1 MKLKL
6 NRTQRQTEGLRKWSK
21 AGFNGIFQYPTG
33 FGKTYSAIRAL
44 LGMIKKK
51 NINSAVIVVPTLTL
65 QKQWNKEL
73 KNHKIKIAKVYVINT
88 AAKLTF
94 DIDLLIL
101 DEIHRYAAET
111 FKLIF
116 ENTSAKYKLGLTA
129 TLERSDDLH
138 KLILDH
144 LKVVDTISVN
154 EALKNRWISSY
165 KVYNIAV
172 PLPEEEKVAYRKA
185 NNGFKHFASKLGGRF
200 DAFDTAQEWIKSDD
214 KKEQGLA
221 AAYYNSMRARKK
233 ICLNNTNKIPAINK
247 LVNYFKNRNGLL
259 FSSNTEF
266 ADNVQKSLGDIA
278 MTFHSKIGKKDQK
291 YVINRFKDKRTKI
304 RILSTVKAL
313 NEGFDVPDASLGI
326 IAGST
331 SSKLTFIQQLGR
343 IVRFIEG
350 KEAIMFNLYTPDTQ
364 EEVWV
369 RKRTVD
375 IDPELITHCTLEE
388 FFIAIENNL

>member
-33 FGKTYSAIRAL
+33 FGKTFSALRAIQ
-44 LGMIKKK
+44 GMIKKK
-51 NINSAVIVVPTLTL
+51 DIQSVVVVVPTITL
-65 QKQWNKEL
+65 QKQWIKEL
-73 KNHKIKIAKVYVINT
+73 KKQKIKIAKVYVINT
-88 AAKLTF
+88 AVKLTF

-116 ENTSAKYKLGLTA
+116 KNTSAKYKLGLTA

-138 KLILDH
+138 KIILEH

-154 EALKNRWISSY
+154 DALKNRWISSY

-172 PLPEEEKVAYRKA
+172 PFPEEEKVAYRKA
-185 NNGFKHFASKLGGRF
+185 NNGFRHFAAKLGGKF
-200 DAFDTAQEWIKSDD
+200 DAFATAQEWIKSDD

-233 ICLNNTNKIPAINK
+233 VCLNNTNKIPAIK
-247 LVNYFKNRNGLL
+247 QLVNYFENRNGLL
-259 FSSNTEF
+259 FSSSTEF
-266 ADNVQKSLGDIA
+266 ADDVQKSLGDIA

-291 YVINRFKDKRTKI
+291 YVINRFKDKRTKV
-304 RILSTVKAL
+304 RMLSTVKAL
-313 NEGFDVPDASLGI
+313 NEGFDVPDSSLGI

-331 SSKLTFIQQLGR
+331 SSRITFIQQLGR

-350 KEAIMFNLYTPDTQ
+350 KEAIMINLYTPDTQ

-369 RKRTVD
+369 NKRIID
-375 IDPELITHCTLEE
+375 IDPVLVTNCNMNE
-388 FFIAIENNL
+388 FFKLIENGI